1 MQTSPWLKAM
11 APAAASAAAFRSG
24 ASAKT
29 MFGLLPP
36 ASSQT
41 LHVRLAG
48 IDHQLLGDLGRTGEH
63 QGVDIHVQCQRL
75 AYRVAIARQHVEHAF
90 RNTGLDGQLG
100 DADGGQ
106 RRLLGGLE
114 DHRVAGGQGRTEF
127 PAGHQQREVPRHDG
141 GDHADRLAGH
151 QAQLGMGSGGDFV
164 IDLVDRLGAPAQAVG
179 GAGDVDVQRVADR
192 LAHVQGFQQ
201 GQLLGV
207 LQQQIGEADHRLLA
221 LGRRQA
227 RPGAGIEGI
236 AGDLDRLLGI
246 GQVATGD
253 LGQEAAIHRAQAVE
267 GLAGGGVAVFA
278 VDEGAA
284 FDLQVFGAASQSARV
299 RVVMTTCPLIGVLGA
314 WETGALSDSARRARG
329 PWCPPP

>member
-1 MQTSPWLKAM
+1 M
-11 APAAASAAAFRSG
+11 
-24 ASAKT
+24 
-29 MFGLLPP
+29 
-36 ASSQT
+36 
-41 LHVRLAG
+41 
-48 IDHQLLGDLGRTGEH
+48 
-63 QGVDIHVQCQRL
+63 
-75 AYRVAIARQHVEHAF
+75 AIARQHVEHAF
-90 RNTGLDGQLG
+90 RNAGLDGQLG

-179 GAGDVDVQRVADR
+179 GAGDVDVQRVADL

-207 LQQQIGEADHRLLA
+207 LQQQIGEANHRLLA

-253 LGQEAAIHRAQAVE
+253 LGQEAAIHRAQAIE

-278 VDEGAA
+278 VDEGTA
-284 FDLQVFGAASQSARV
+284 FDLQVFGAGFPVGAGQGGHDNVSSYWCSGR
-299 RVVMTTCPLIGVLGA
+299 LG
-314 WETGALSDSARRARG
+314 DRRAVRFCKAG
-329 PWCPPP
+329 ARPVVSATLNQSSACFQYI